1 MRYRQWLIG
10 VLAGLLV
17 VSTTGAQDAAEDTVR
32 AALAETLPGLTP
44 DNITESAMPGLYEVT
59 FGTRIVYVSA
69 DGRFLVQG
77 KIVDLTDRREI
88 TEERL
93 SQLKRDAIGEVGEAG
108 MVSFG
113 PEDARHT
120 VTVFTDIDCGYC
132 RKMHGEMAQ
141 YNARGIR
148 IRYLFYPRAGIGSDA
163 YRKAVSVWCAD
174 DRHEAMNIAKAG
186 GEVPEKTCD
195 NPVADHYALGQAFG
209 IQGTPA
215 MVFETGEVLPGY
227 VPAGKLAPA
236 LDQLAAGG

>member
-10 VLAGLLV
+10 GLACLVSATAVLAQ
-17 VSTTGAQDAAEDTVR
+17 GASEDGIR

-44 DNITESAMPGLYEVT
+44 DSVTESAMPGLYEVT

-77 KIVDLTDRREI
+77 KIVDLAERREI
-88 TEERL
+88 TDERL
-93 SQLKRDAIGEVGEAG
+93 FELKRDAIAKVGDAQ
-108 MVSFG
+108 MVTFG
-113 PEDARHT
+113 PDDARHT

-132 RKMHGEMAQ
+132 RKMHSEMEQ
-141 YNARGIR
+141 YNAKGIR
-148 IRYLFYPRAGIGSDA
+148 IRYLFYPRAGLGSDA

-174 DRHEAMNIAKAG
+174 DRREAMNIAKAG
-186 GEVPEKTCD
+186 GEVPEKTCE

-215 MVFETGEVLPGY
+215 MVFENGEVLPGY

-236 LDQLAAGG
+236 LDQLAGGG